1 MYHAPPL
8 TKVPENLVVGA
19 DALLFLKRDPKRE
32 SDGPPRVVCAGSV
45 QRRRR
50 SIGPLNERPKL
61 PHYDPDYCLK
71 VVQWT
76 AFICVAVL
84 AIELLVLITVDPSA
98 GRCPGWIINATK
110 QSAASL
116 WVLVGIFT
124 ALPTIWICYVVF
136 RWDYF
141 SQKLYGDIAYRRS
154 STFSRL
160 IGLQSKSDAELPD
173 LNFENIFLI
182 NFDRLF
188 LRVSIVW
195 CLFCTGPLWMML
207 ANCTSLSR
215 YLGY

>member
-1 MYHAPPL
+1 M
-8 TKVPENLVVGA
+8 
-19 DALLFLKRDPKRE
+19 
-32 SDGPPRVVCAGSV
+32 
-45 QRRRR
+45 
-50 SIGPLNERPKL
+50 NERPKL

-71 VVQWT
+71 VAQWT
-76 AFICVAVL
+76 ASICVAVL

-141 SQKLYGDIAYRRS
+141 SQKLYGDIAYRRW

-188 LRVSIVW
+188 LRHRLVLV
-195 CLFCTGPLWMML
+195 CTGPLWMML